1 MCRRAH
7 APAQELIASK
17 KMQTA
22 RRQSRSST
30 ASADVPSAEALSPS
44 SSATS
49 TVQAFAPS
57 ASIIMESDE
66 DEQDEWEGDGDS
78 LTNFEREL
86 NAMGITTV
94 SRGSLQMHVHGTRS
108 SKTHWF
114 ELLHTQRVLNYYSS
128 NSNHRSS
135 FVGSIPMHSV
145 SVIPT
150 APASSPPNSF
160 IISHG
165 GARQSTPIHHVIT
178 APSPSALSFWL
189 DAFTAVADNCLS
201 RDAVELRRRK
211 AVLLQQLVYKRHQRP
226 SLQLIAASLQDFNQ
240 SAASALAPS
249 PSSLAPASFAA
260 VPLQSSASHAPSLFI
275 EEGDHGE
282 GIRGY
287 LTQVQ
292 NPPLSSCVINCNTF
306 IAVDAAA
313 P

>member
-1 MCRRAH
+1 
-7 APAQELIASK
+7 
-17 KMQTA
+17 MQTA

-44 SSATS
+44 SSSTS

-66 DEQDEWEGDGDS
+66 DEQEEWEGDGDS

-86 NAMGITTV
+86 NAMGVTTV

-114 ELLHTQRVLNYYSS
+114 ELLHAQRVLNYYSS

-145 SVIPT
+145 SVITT

-226 SLQLIAASLQDFNQ
+226 SLQLIASSLQDCNQ
-240 SAASALAPS
+240 SAASLFSPLPS
-249 PSSLAPASFAA
+249 QSSPLTPASHAA
-260 VPLQSSASHAPSLFI
+260 APLQSSAASTPSLFI
-275 EEGDHGE
+275 EEGDGGE
-282 GIRGY
+282 GIRGC

-292 NPPLSSCVINCNTF
+292 VPPVSLCVTNCNTF